1 MKITDQDIV
10 RTTQELRDEGNN
22 QMTVRPWTKGEKA
35 KRLKGENN
43 SSLSSSTFQLF
54 NFSTFTKWL
63 VATPAAAFA
72 GFAFGI
78 WTQVHKQTE
87 TSPTALVDTIYI
99 KVPVPQPPQQ
109 QAVVEAVP
117 AIGGIAPKRAARPKQ
132 TLGHP
137 LGEDNIRYDLLVCN

>member
-10 RTTQELRDEGNN
+10 RTTQKLRDEGNN
-22 QMTVRPWTKGEKA
+22 QMTVRPWNRRHRHFRIPT
-35 KRLKGENN
+35 
-43 SSLSSSTFQLF
+43 
-54 NFSTFTKWL
+54 WL
-63 VATPAAAFA
+63 VATPAAAFV

-117 AIGGIAPKRAARPKQ
+117 AIQGTAPKRAARPKQ

-137 LGEDNIRYDLLVCN
+137 ASEDNIRYDLLVCN